1 MMSDALVEENASEK
15 EFESLY
21 SDLNAAR
28 AAFFDPNADQ
38 SDEAGDAR
46 CDRYFMAER
55 TFMAT
60 PAPRPCWVWMKWE
73 VLEIAVTRDITDG
86 RHNDNRIVTMISS
99 IKADHLRFERERLGQ
114 RMRHVAA

>member
-46 CDRYFMAER
+46 RHER
-55 TFMAT
+55 
-60 PAPRPCWVWMKWE
+60 
-73 VLEIAVTRDITDG
+73 
-86 RHNDNRIVTMISS
+86 H
-99 IKADHLRFERERLGQ
+99 H
-114 RMRHVAA
+114 